1 MGAVLIWEDRMRREE
16 GRGKVDQILFFKK
29 KKRREKE
36 NNFFIKKTKKTL
48 KTSTNS
54 S

>member
-29 KKRREKE
+29 KKEERR
-36 NNFFIKKTKKTL
+36 KTIFSL
-48 KTSTNS
+48 R
-54 S
+54 